1 MDFVFRISSD
11 VKTLDQ
17 TRTRL
22 DLAIIA
28 YVTSQ
33 GVFLLNTRNST
44 SSHPTFFIQ
53 MKNIGG
59 KGTGIRTKEIQALVS
74 DEHLC

>member
-1 MDFVFRISSD
+1 MDFLFRISSD
-11 VKTLDQ
+11 VKALDQ

-22 DLAIIA
+22 DLATIA

-44 SSHPTFFIQ
+44 RSHPTFFIQ

-59 KGTGIRTKEIQALVS
+59 KGIRTKEIQALVS
-74 DEHLC
+74 DDHLC

>member
-28 YVTSQ
+28 HVTSQ

-53 MKNIGG
+53 MKNIVGN
-59 KGTGIRTKEIQALVS
+59 GTGIRTKEIQALVS